1 MYTMTVAPGADASGS
16 FYSLKAAFAAMP
28 EDPTVPVTIRVM
40 PGIYHEKL
48 SLTRP
53 NVTIEG
59 AGASPSDTVISFG
72 DYGYEIM
79 PDGIKRGT
87 FRSYTFFVHA
97 ADVTLR
103 NLTIENTAGDSK
115 THGQAIALYAECDR
129 FIAES
134 CRILGHQDTLF
145 TGPLPPEEYE
155 PGGFRG
161 PTESAPRINGR
172 QYYHNCYICGDIDF
186 IFGSATAYFE
196 GCTIASLGPGYVTAA
211 STPEGQEY
219 GYVFHDCRFAAEGCP
234 QHAAYIGRPWR
245 DYARV
250 VLMDCAIGAHIHPA
264 GFHDWGK
271 EHAHGTVLFAEYHSY
286 PQDADCGC
294 ADSCRPFAQRA
305 DFVDTLDGAFFQ
317 RACAGGGRRLAA
329 VTVFLYIPPNDG
341 KILTINGLFC
351 IKEVVFMEEKIYKTM
366 GSTGA
371 ASLAVGICVLTGG
384 IAAGILLIVNG
395 ARLLKN
401 RAKIIF

>member
-1 MYTMTVAPGADASGS
+1 MYTMTVAPGADVSGG
-16 FYSLKAAFAAMP
+16 FYSLKAAFAAIP

-48 SLTRP
+48 SLMRP

-129 FIAES
+129 FVAES

-161 PTESAPRINGR
+161 PTESAPRQTILSQLLYLRRYRLYFR
-172 QYYHNCYICGDIDF
+172 QCD
-186 IFGSATAYFE
+186 
-196 GCTIASLGPGYVTAA
+196 
-211 STPEGQEY
+211 
-219 GYVFHDCRFAAEGCP
+219 
-234 QHAAYIGRPWR
+234 
-245 DYARV
+245 
-250 VLMDCAIGAHIHPA
+250 
-264 GFHDWGK
+264 
-271 EHAHGTVLFAEYHSY
+271 
-286 PQDADCGC
+286 
-294 ADSCRPFAQRA
+294 
-305 DFVDTLDGAFFQ
+305 
-317 RACAGGGRRLAA
+317 
-329 VTVFLYIPPNDG
+329 
-341 KILTINGLFC
+341 
-351 IKEVVFMEEKIYKTM
+351 
-366 GSTGA
+366 
-371 ASLAVGICVLTGG
+371 
-384 IAAGILLIVNG
+384 
-395 ARLLKN
+395 RLL
-401 RAKIIF
+401 